1 MLAFYELPFE
11 NHILTR
17 LYTAAVWSN
26 EKMAVEQNFHHFYD
40 LHYMR
45 TTIQAPLNIYVLLQ
59 LEICETDVPDP
70 CKIIYFILFH

>member
-1 MLAFYELPFE
+1 
-11 NHILTR
+11 
-17 LYTAAVWSN
+17 
-26 EKMAVEQNFHHFYD
+26 MAVEQNFHHFYD